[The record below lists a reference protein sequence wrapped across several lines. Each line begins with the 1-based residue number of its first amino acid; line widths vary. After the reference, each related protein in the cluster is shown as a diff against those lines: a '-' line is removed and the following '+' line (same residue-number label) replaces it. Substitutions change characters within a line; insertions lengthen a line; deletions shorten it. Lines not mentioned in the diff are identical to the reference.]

1 MAKMK
6 ELPVDPLQEK
16 IYELIQVDLEKLCRE
31 VALQLKLRKD
41 REELVINAEKIME
54 RPIKDDEELV
64 DLVDHCISVSDGEIY
79 DALDAYCPFVFK
91 QYTSDKIWDMLNKV
105 NPDDR
110 MDVST
115 WAEPRRTIKDSD
127 PIERLKFKSVIVKS
141 LRAESIE
148 TVGDLKTALAEW
160 ERLVKIMSDT
170 LIIGCAGVKGF
181 VGTIRDRLDGKPDDE
196 QCFH

>member
-1 MAKMK
+1 MAKKKK
-6 ELPVDPLQEK
+6 EQQVDHLQEK

-54 RPIKDDEELV
+54 RAIKDDEELT

-79 DALDAYCPFVFK
+79 DALTDYCPFVFK
-91 QYTSDKIWDMLNKV
+91 QYTSNEIWDMLAKV

-110 MDVST
+110 IDVSV
-115 WAEPRRTIKDSD
+115 WAEPRRTVKDSD
-127 PIERLKFKSVIVKS
+127 PIEKLKFKPMMVKS

-148 TVGDLKTALAEW
+148 TVGDLRTALAEW
-160 ERLVKIMSDT
+160 ERLVKIMSDA

-181 VGTIRDRLDGKPDDE
+181 VGAIRDRLDGKPDDE
-196 QCFH
+196 